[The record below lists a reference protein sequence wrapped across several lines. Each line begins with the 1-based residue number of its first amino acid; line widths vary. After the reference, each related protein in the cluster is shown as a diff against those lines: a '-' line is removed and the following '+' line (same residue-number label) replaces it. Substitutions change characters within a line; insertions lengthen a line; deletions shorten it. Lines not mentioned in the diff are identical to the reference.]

1 MINILTDS
9 CADLSQPLLEA
20 HAIRM
25 IPLHVLVSDK
35 DFYDNQISL
44 EELYQSVN
52 ETSELP
58 KTAAPSVQE
67 FMEFFDLEGPSIYIG
82 LSSKLSATM
91 QNATL
96 AAQQIK
102 KPDLFLLDS
111 LNLSTGI
118 GLLAL
123 KAADLR
129 DAGKSLNDIL
139 QEIDTTRSKVKT
151 SFVIDTMEYLH
162 KGGRC
167 TGLQAFVG
175 SLLKIR
181 PIIHV
186 QADGTLAVLDKVRGS
201 RKKALDVLLSKFEA
215 DLPNMD
221 LTRIFV
227 THSGCVEDAAYLAKE
242 IKNLRIVAD
251 VNITMA
257 GATIA
262 SHCGPDTIGILY
274 IIK

>member
-9 CADLSQPLLEA
+9 CADLSQPLLDA
-20 HAIRM
+20 HTIRM

-67 FMEFFDLEGPSIYIG
+67 FKEFLDLDGSSIYIG

-96 AAQQIK
+96 AAQQIE

-118 GLLAL
+118 GLLVL

-139 QEIDTTRSKVKT
+139 QEIGTTRSKVKT

-175 SLLKIR
+175 SMLKIR

-186 QADGTLAVLDKVRGS
+186 QEDGTLAVLDKVRGS
-201 RKKALDVLLSKFEA
+201 RKKSLDVLLSKFKA

-227 THSGCVEDAAYLAKE
+227 THSGCVEDAAYLANA
-242 IKNLRIVAD
+242 IKNLGIVAN

-274 IIK
+274 ILK